1 MLNTKNTGNTFDIT
15 TTMMKMIMMIMM
27 MMMMMHHILNFKG
40 VDFYRIYFC
49 KSVIKTQNKILQ
61 NFWQKPYDL

>member
-15 TTMMKMIMMIMM
+15 TTMMKMIIMIMM
-27 MMMMMHHILNFKG
+27 MMMHYILNFKG
-40 VDFYRIYFC
+40 VDFYRIYFR

-61 NFWQKPYDL
+61 NF